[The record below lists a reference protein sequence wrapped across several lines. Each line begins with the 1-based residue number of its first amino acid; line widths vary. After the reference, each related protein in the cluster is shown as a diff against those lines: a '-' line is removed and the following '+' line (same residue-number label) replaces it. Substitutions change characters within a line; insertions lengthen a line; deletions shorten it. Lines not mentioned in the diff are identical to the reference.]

1 MYNLVLFDLDGTLT
15 DSKEGIIN
23 CVKFALESFGISEND
38 EKILNSFI
46 GPPLYD
52 SFRREYGFSHSDALL
67 AVKKYRERF
76 EKTGIFE
83 NTIYDDTVTALTM
96 LKNGGKKLALATSKP
111 YVYAE
116 RILKNFKIFDFFDYR
131 AGAEDDGTK
140 GYKDEVI
147 QKVLSLAHPC
157 DLTKTVLIGD
167 RENDI
172 LGAKK
177 CNISSIG
184 LRCGYANENELEN
197 AGADFIF
204 NNLEEAANFI
214 LNN

>member
-1 MYNLVLFDLDGTLT
+1 MYNFILFDLDGTLT
-15 DSKEGIIN
+15 DSKEGIVN
-23 CVKFALESFGISEND
+23 CVKYALESFGINETD
-38 EKILNSFI
+38 EKKLNSFI

-52 SFRREYGFSHSDALL
+52 SFRREYGFSDGDALL
-67 AVKKYRERF
+67 ALKKYRERF
-76 EKTGIFE
+76 EEKGIFE
-83 NTIYDDTVTALTM
+83 NTIYDDAVKALTM
-96 LKNGGKKLALATSKP
+96 LKNGGKRLALATSKP

-116 RILKNFKIFDFFDYR
+116 RILKYFKISDFFNYA
-131 AGAEDDGTK
+131 AGAEPDGSR

-147 QKVLSLAHPC
+147 QKVLRLASPC
-157 DLTKTVLIGD
+157 DLSKTVMIGD

-177 CNISSIG
+177 CGIASIG

-204 NNLEEAANFI
+204 KNLEDAVNFI
-214 LNN
+214 LKH